1 MSKHRI
7 AQVLTAV
14 ALGILL
20 LLLSVRRGS
29 VASTGA
35 GQAQTPQDAIYTM
48 LDAARSGNV
57 RAYVSHYAD
66 PMARHLRQTI
76 REKTE
81 NGFRD
86 YLISFDS
93 AIKGVAVMD
102 PVPASGDEIT
112 VRVEYIYQDRNE
124 AQLMHLVK
132 QGGEWKISRVETTE
146 RASTLIPYGTP
157 VE

>member
-1 MSKHRI
+1 MSRDRI
-7 AQVLTAV
+7 ARILTTAV
-14 ALGILL
+14 IGLVLL
-20 LLLSVRRGS
+20 LVWVRRGA
-29 VASTGA
+29 VAPAATA
-35 GQAQTPQDAIYTM
+35 ATQTPQDAIYKM
-48 LDAARSGNV
+48 LEAARSGNV

-66 PMARHLRQTI
+66 PMARDLRQTI

-81 NGFRD
+81 TGFHD

-102 PVPASGDEIT
+102 PGPANGDEIA

-132 QGGEWKISRVETTE
+132 QAGEWKIARVETTE
-146 RASTLIPYGTP
+146 RAKTLVPYGAP